1 MRIASALVLAVC
13 GLSSSVMAEELI
25 VTGLSGIVQTIDL
38 DTGEVG
44 HRGVCTGSVNAMAVA
59 DGVLYLGGFF
69 GDVYKFDM
77 ATNQVVESFS
87 IPGSTHAM
95 AWDGARLLIA
105 NTDST
110 IVTIDPATN
119 AIIETRNV
127 PTSDISAMG
136 IDAGGLFVGGEN
148 SLALRSPIGASNFQF
163 FAACGSQ
170 IKAMGFGPQTMYLVG
185 ETFGGNAGTVYTFDK
200 FVGGVT
206 YSGTFATPNVP
217 TAVLEHNGMLYV
229 GGTDG
234 MVHEMHP
241 VTGQIVRSFDLFI
254 EVRGIAP
261 TEGLVSCPAD
271 YDISGDLNFFD
282 VMAFLQLFSTQRA
295 AGDTNG
301 DGAFDF
307 HDVVFFLDMFH
318 AGCE

>member
-1 MRIASALVLAVC
+1 MRIASALVLAAC
-13 GLSSSVMAEELI
+13 GLSSSAVADELI

-44 HRGVCTGSVNAMAVA
+44 DLGACTGSVNAMAVA

-69 GDVYKFDM
+69 GDVYKFDL
-77 ATNQVVESFS
+77 ATNQVVDSFL
-87 IPGSTHAM
+87 IPGAAHAM

-110 IVTIDPATN
+110 IVTINPVDN
-119 AIIETRNV
+119 SIIETRNV

-148 SLALRSPIGASNFQF
+148 SLALRSPIGQSNFQF

-170 IKAMGFGPQTMYLVG
+170 IKAMGFGPQTMYLAG
-185 ETFGGNAGTVYTFDK
+185 ETFAGNAGTVYTFDK

-217 TAVLEHNGMLYV
+217 TAVLAHNGLLYV

-234 MVHEMHP
+234 MVHEMDP
-241 VTGQIVRSFDLFI
+241 ITGQILRSFDMLI

-282 VMAFLQLFSTQRA
+282 VMAFLQLFSTQRP

-307 HDVVFFLDMFH
+307 GDVIFFLDMFH